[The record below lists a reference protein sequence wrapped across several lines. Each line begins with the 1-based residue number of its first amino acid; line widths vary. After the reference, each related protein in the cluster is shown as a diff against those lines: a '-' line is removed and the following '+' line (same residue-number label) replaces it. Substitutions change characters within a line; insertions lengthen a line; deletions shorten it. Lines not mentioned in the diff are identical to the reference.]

1 MLRYVFAR
9 RIAVAGVLAAACG
22 WGAVAQAADAG
33 AVERSKSEQGLQIYS
48 NIAAYNW
55 GPVVDAFRAKYP
67 WVKVEALD
75 LGPSEAFERYYSE
88 SSVKRRTADV
98 IAVAAPDSWLRFID
112 RKQVEPYAAA
122 DAAALPAWS
131 KPVEGLYTISTDPM
145 VIVYNKVLLKE
156 EQRPRSLD
164 QLAQLVRA
172 NPAPYARRLTTY
184 DATSHPFAYA
194 LHWAYVNK
202 RGQAGWDVLK
212 VLGPQTRP
220 EGGGATMIEKTTAGE
235 YVGSY
240 FASGVTFFR
249 QMKEQKRERVLDW
262 SLLEDGTPLMVR
274 GIAMT
279 RAASSKASAQLF
291 LDFVLSH
298 EGQVAVGRGGL
309 TPYRPDV
316 KKEEVPF
323 LTYQS
328 VAGEIGESNVILV
341 GYDRKL
347 LTEQAQFIAQWK
359 AAYGL
364 AR

>member
-1 MLRYVFAR
+1 MSR
-9 RIAVAGVLAAACG
+9 RSIICRMALAAVLAAG
-22 WGAVAQAADAG
+22 WSWSAAANADVA

-55 GPVVDAFRAKYP
+55 GPIVDAFRARYP

-88 SSVKRRTADV
+88 SSVKRRTADI

-112 RKQVEPYAAA
+112 RKQIEPYVAA
-122 DAAALPAWS
+122 DAAALPTWS

-145 VIVYNKVLLKE
+145 VIVYNKVLLQQG
-156 EQRPRSLD
+156 QRPHSLD
-164 QLAQLVRA
+164 QLAKLVRA

-194 LHWAYVNK
+194 LHWAYANK
-202 RGQAGWDVLK
+202 RGQAGWEVLK
-212 VLGPQTRP
+212 ALGPQTRP
-220 EGGGATMIEKTTAGE
+220 EGGGATMIEKITAGE

-262 SLLEDGTPLMVR
+262 SLLADGTPIMVR

-316 KKEEVPF
+316 QQAEVPF

-328 VAGEIGESNVILV
+328 IAAEIGEDNVILV
-341 GYDRKL
+341 GYDRRL
-347 LTEQAQFIAQWK
+347 LSEQQQFIARWK

-364 AR
+364 H